1 MPIIKVLARKSE
13 APAILARAKLLEAY
27 DAFLLVEASQ
37 ATARALSRKYPVE
50 DVTNQYQIPLGE
62 TAIDT
67 SKPRVTRTGAVRAH
81 PAYRGADKLKPGPHH
96 YLVQFTGPAK
106 PSWLTRL
113 RGTGV
118 KLRRPQGGF
127 SFVVRAKE
135 ADLPKI
141 A

>member
-1 MPIIKVLARKSE
+1 MPILKVFARKAD

-37 ATARALSRKYPVE
+37 VTARALSRKYPVE
-50 DVTNQYQIPLGE
+50 DVTGQYQIPLGE
-62 TAIDT
+62 MAIDT
-67 SKPRVTRTGAVRAH
+67 SKPRVTKAGVRAH

-141 A
+141 